1 MRDATIL
8 IGHVHELIA
17 ALDRRRPQPNRSDEP
32 AIARQAAA
40 LRARALA
47 RLAELER
54 VAGRRGGSRSARG
67 RRSPGRAPASRDAA
81 RG

>member
-32 AIARQAAA
+32 TIARQAAA

-54 VAGRRGGSRSARG
+54 AAGRRPGTRSASG
-67 RRSPGRAPASRDAA
+67 RSSSRRAVAGRDAA